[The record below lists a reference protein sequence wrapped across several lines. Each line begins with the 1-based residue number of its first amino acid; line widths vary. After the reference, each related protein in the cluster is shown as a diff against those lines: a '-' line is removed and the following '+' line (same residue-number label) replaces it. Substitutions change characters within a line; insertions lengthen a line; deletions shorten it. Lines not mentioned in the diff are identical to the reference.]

1 MVGGRGQLDGGGN
14 VNIVIDR
21 YRWKIIRSF
30 TCAAGTNSR
39 GDRSG
44 GIGVYRVGDV
54 A

>member
-21 YRWKIIRSF
+21 YRSKIIRSF
-30 TCAAGTNSR
+30 TGAGTNSR

-44 GIGVYRVGDV
+44 GIGVYRADDV